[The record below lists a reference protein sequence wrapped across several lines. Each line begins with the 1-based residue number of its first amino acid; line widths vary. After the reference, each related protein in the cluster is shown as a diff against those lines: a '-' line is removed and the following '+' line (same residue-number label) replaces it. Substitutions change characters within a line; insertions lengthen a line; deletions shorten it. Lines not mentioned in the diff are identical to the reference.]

1 MFRPNGRGLFNTVDF
16 HSFGENVRRGIV
28 REIEGMDANRLLN
41 TSTDDLVAYFE
52 TKFHMETP
60 RLLEDQVEA
69 SSEEASIDV
78 SRRFDYGFPGERDGP
93 VMVSGLAVTYHV
105 PFEGD
110 AECFKV
116 RPNQS
121 YMGTMFG
128 AQIVGQELML
138 RFQDANLTAA
148 QVKGQYEQ
156 QIKLYRDMLG
166 FLRNDLNGLNAQVG
180 GHARAVIEQ
189 RKQKLLADRNL
200 TADLGVPIR
209 ARPDAAKTYAAP
221 EVRRKIAPTLPL
233 ASSAPYK
240 PEPALT
246 DEQYEHILRVVHSS
260 QQVME
265 RSPQAFKT
273 MDEEALRTQILVQL
287 NGHFEGQA
295 TAETFNAA
303 GKTDI
308 LIRSGDRNIFIA
320 ECKIWSGPEALLK
333 AIDQLLGYT
342 AWRDTKTAII
352 LFNRNKD
359 FSAVLDKIDPTMKQ
373 HANFKRALPKPGET
387 SWRYVFGHR
396 DDSGRE
402 LVLSVLAFDIP
413 AAD

>member
-1 MFRPNGRGLFNTVDF
+1 MFKSHGRGLFTTIDF
-16 HSFGENVRRGIV
+16 HSFGENVRREIV

-52 TKFHMETP
+52 RKYQMEAP
-60 RLLEDQVEA
+60 HLLEDQVEA

-78 SRRFDYGFPGERDGP
+78 SRRFGYGFPGDRDGP
-93 VMVSGLAVTYHV
+93 VMVKGLAITYHV

-110 AECFKV
+110 AECFKISPT
-116 RPNQS
+116 RS
-121 YMGTMFG
+121 YATTFG
-128 AQIVGQELML
+128 AQIVGQELLL

-156 QIKLYRDMLG
+156 QIKLYRGMLDNV
-166 FLRNDLNGLNAQVG
+166 RSDLKGLSAQVG
-180 GHARAVIEQ
+180 GHARALVEQ
-189 RKQKLLADRNL
+189 RKQKLLGDRKL
-200 TADLGVPIR
+200 TADLGVPLR
-209 ARPDAAKTYAAP
+209 MRTDAARTYAAP
-221 EVRRKIAPTLPL
+221 EVRRKIAPTLPP
-233 ASSAPYK
+233 ASSAPFK

-246 DEQYEHILRVVHSS
+246 DEQYEHILRVIHSTM
-260 QQVME
+260 QVME
-265 RSPQAFKT
+265 RSPEAFKT

-308 LIRSGDRNIFIA
+308 LIRSDDRNIFIG

-359 FSAVLDKIDPTMKQ
+359 FSATLDKIDPTMKQ

-387 SWRYVFGHR
+387 AWRYVFGHR

-402 LVLSVLAFDIP
+402 LVLTVLVFDIP
-413 AAD
+413 RG

>member
-1 MFRPNGRGLFNTVDF
+1 MFGHGDRGLFAEIGFFEYRESTRQAIIREVD
-16 HSFGENVRRGIV
+16 GL
-28 REIEGMDANRLLN
+28 DANRLLN
-41 TSTDDLVAYFE
+41 TTTDDLVAYFE
-52 TKFHMETP
+52 QKYRREPP
-60 RLLEDQVEA
+60 RLIEDKAEA
-69 SSEEASIDV
+69 SAAEVDIDI
-78 SRRFDYGFPGERDGP
+78 SRDRNRMIFDRGQPF
-93 VMVSGLAVTYHV
+93 MVRGLAVTYHV

-110 AECFKV
+110 AECFRIQPASQHLV
-116 RPNQS
+116 CGFR
-121 YMGTMFG
+121 G
-128 AQIVGQELML
+128 QIVGQELQL
-138 RFQDANLTAA
+138 RFQGDTLTSEQLRQEFAHLI
-148 QVKGQYEQ
+148 GQYRLE
-156 QIKLYRDMLG
+156 LDG
-166 FLRNDLNGLNAQVG
+166 LRNDLTGFNNQIANE
-180 GHARAVIEQ
+180 ARGAIEG
-189 RKQKLLADRNL
+189 RKQKLMHDRSL
-200 TADLGVPIR
+200 TARLGVPIR
-209 ARPDAAKTYAAP
+209 ARPDVAKTYAAP
-221 EVRRKIAPTLPL
+221 EVRRRIAPTFPP
-233 ASSAPYK
+233 ASSAPFT

-246 DEQYEHILRVVHSS
+246 DEQYEHVLRVVHSS
-260 QQVME
+260 LQVME

-273 MDEEALRTQILVQL
+273 MDEETLRTQILVQL

-359 FSAVLDKIDPTMKQ
+359 FSAVLDKINPTMKQ

-402 LVLSVLAFDIP
+402 LLLTVLAFDIP